1 MGFQGSSEDALY
13 LICLVLKNLDF
24 VSKHIQYIEAILYRQ
39 FSIILQSFQEL
50 TITMILC
57 RTGKF
62 LNQKIVS

>member
-24 VSKHIQYIEAILYRQ
+24 VSEHIQDVEAILYSQ